1 MKTAKQFLT
10 LLLAAMLACSLAA
23 CQQAAP
29 SEGTSEPSTS
39 GYTPGTYQASA
50 TGMNGLVNVSVTF
63 DETSITEIVIGE
75 NVETISISKPALT
88 RVPQD
93 IVEYQTLNVDLASGA
108 TISSNAVITAVA
120 DAVTQAG
127 GDAAALKA
135 APKPDKGIQED
146 ATLTTDIVVVGSGL
160 TGVSAALEAAN
171 QGKNVILIE
180 KMEAYGGS
188 SAQS

>member
-1 MKTAKQFLT
+1 MD
-10 LLLAAMLACSLAA
+10 
-23 CQQAAP
+23 P
-29 SEGTSEPSTS
+29 SASS

-50 TGMNGLVNVSVTF
+50 TGMNGPVNVSVTF

-88 RVPQD
+88 RLPQD
-93 IVEYQTLNVDLASGA
+93 IVEYQTLNVDFASGA
-108 TISSNAVITAVA
+108 TISSNAVINAVA

-146 ATLTTDIVVVGSGL
+146 TTLTTDIVVVGSGL

-171 QGKNVILIE
+171 QGK
-180 KMEAYGGS
+180 KCYS
-188 SAQS
+188 D